1 MLQRDALGGGFLDSL
16 LFEFDGLGD
25 LFVVAVFDAVYD
37 DGQFVFLLF
46 GEEIAPALGDG
57 FEQVGEFFLYSF
69 CFFFG
74 FFGVAAAAGAF
85 RGFRGGGVGG
95 CDVFAFEPGEFGSG
109 SFQGDLS

>member
-1 MLQRDALGGGFLDSL
+1 MGGGFLDSL

-69 CFFFG
+69 CFFFC
-74 FFGVAAAAGAF
+74 FVGVTGASAGDPGAGWG
-85 RGFRGGGVGG
+85 RSGGIGNV
-95 CDVFAFEPGEFGSG
+95 
-109 SFQGDLS
+109 LSPPSRKNRSPV